1 MVELRV
7 EIQAAF
13 RHVRI
18 LSGAAV
24 SRAGTDD
31 YDDHEGELRRAS
43 IRLTAR

>member
-13 RHVRI
+13 RHVGI

-24 SRAGTDD
+24 SRAGTD
-31 YDDHEGELRRAS
+31 DDHEGELRRAS